1 MKKSFLFFNERRLV
15 LSWGSHLRSKTESV
29 TVGKSGAGIMEDTRT
44 VYFSLEMHRCASVL
58 GDDNI
63 GMAATVF
70 INVADGII
78 DVRNHLYGAFEC
90 TVFRSHAFGGGRTE
104 GQQLS

>member
-1 MKKSFLFFNERRLV
+1 M
-15 LSWGSHLRSKTESV
+15 GSHLRSKTESV
-29 TVGKSGAGIMEDTRT
+29 AVGKSGAGIMEDTRT
-44 VYFSLEMHRCASVL
+44 VYLSLEMHRCAGVL

-63 GMAATVF
+63 GMTATVF
-70 INVADGII
+70 VNVADGIV

-90 TVFRSHAFGGGRTE
+90 AVLDSHAFGSGRTE